1 MQEDRASTWETGL
14 MTRGMAMGCTQMS
27 MVTFSPGN
35 GNMMLSMEKA
45 SILIIRLKSVR
56 DDYIL
61 KEKYKKSMNDSIV
74 YFITNKLLLL
84 LTHLFIFLCF

>member
-1 MQEDRASTWETGL
+1 MQEDRASTWETGS

-27 MVTFSPGN
+27 MVTSFPGN
-35 GNMMLSMEKA
+35 GNMMLSMEKV
-45 SILIIRLKSVR
+45 SIRIIRLKSVR